1 MADFLN
7 PQEQLALLIDLNPA
21 LDVSGSLA
29 GVSMLRIQEPF
40 SPINSFNPLMN
51 VKTTAVGGVLAFG

>member
-1 MADFLN
+1 M
-7 PQEQLALLIDLNPA
+7 IDLNPA

-51 VKTTAVGGVLAFG
+51 VKTTAIGGVLAFG